1 MNRRDFLTGAATG
14 LAAGAVGTYAVMKSR
29 GPETGPKTAKAPAIS
44 KGLKQW
50 KMVTTWPEKF
60 PGLGTGAERL
70 ANRITA
76 MSGGR
81 LTVKVYAANTLVPAF
96 GSFDA
101 VSQGSVEMGHG
112 ASYYWQG
119 KSKAANFFAAVPFGL
134 TANELSA
141 WIRYGGGQELWDKV
155 YGNFG
160 VRSFLAGNTG
170 TQMGGWFKK
179 EIRSIEDFKGLK
191 MRMPG
196 LGGEV
201 LRRIGATAV
210 SLPGGEIFSALQ
222 AGTIDATEW
231 VGPWNDLAFGFY
243 KLTKQYYWPGFHEP
257 GTGIESFV
265 NKAAFEALPQD
276 LQAII
281 TGACQAETE
290 AMLADFNARNGAA
303 LATLINKHGVKLR
316 RFPDDVLQAL
326 GKASEE
332 VLDELESADDL
343 TKRTLAS
350 FRKFRKNAMGW
361 SRLSDQ
367 GFLNM
372 RYKALGAKG

>member
-29 GPETGPKTAKAPAIS
+29 GPEQGPKKAKAPAIS

-50 KMVTTWPEKF
+50 KMVTTWPENF

-81 LTVKVYAANTLVPAF
+81 LTVKVFAANKLVPAF
-96 GSFDA
+96 GAFDA

-134 TANELSA
+134 TATELSA
-141 WIRYGGGQELWDKV
+141 WIRYGGGQELWDEV

-160 VRSFLAGNTG
+160 VKGFLAGNTG
-170 TQMGGWFKK
+170 AQMGGWFKK

-210 SLPGGEIFSALQ
+210 SLPGGEIFPALQ

-265 NKAAFEALPQD
+265 NKAAFDALPKD

-281 TGACQAETE
+281 TGACQAETD

-303 LATLINKHGVKLR
+303 LTILIDQHGVKLR
-316 RFPDDVLQAL
+316 RFPDDVIQAL

-332 VLDELESADDL
+332 VLGELESADDL

-350 FRKFRKNAMGW
+350 FKKFRKNAIAW

-372 RYKALGAKG
+372 RYKVLGGKG

>member
-1 MNRRDFLTGAATG
+1 MKRRDFLTGAATG
-14 LAAGAVGTYAVMKSR
+14 LAVGAVGTYAVMKSR
-29 GPETGPKTAKAPAIS
+29 GPGQTAKTAKAPAIS
-44 KGLKQW
+44 KGLRQW

-81 LTVKVYAANTLVPAF
+81 LTVKVFAAGKVVPAF

-101 VSQGSVEMGHG
+101 VSQGSVEMGHA

-134 TANELSA
+134 TATELSA
-141 WIRYGGGQELWDKV
+141 WIRHGGGQELWDQV
-155 YGNFG
+155 YGQFG
-160 VRSFLAGNTG
+160 VKGFLAGNTG

-210 SLPGGEIFSALQ
+210 SLPGGEIFPALQ

-265 NKAAFEALPQD
+265 NKAAFEALPKD
-276 LQAII
+276 LQAIV
-281 TGACQAETE
+281 TGACQAETD

-303 LATLINKHGVKLR
+303 LATLINKHGVKLH

-332 VLDELESADDL
+332 VLGELESADKL
-343 TKRTLAS
+343 TKQTLNS
-350 FRKFRKNAMGW
+350 FRRFRKDAMGW

-372 RYKALGAKG
+372 RYQVLGAKG